1 MEKRVSAGGLVAR
14 LFLVTLVGAA
24 SGWCLV
30 VAFAFASMTGVTPSG
45 SPQWW
50 AAALDRL
57 FVSSSDSWVSWLLAA
72 LVLAC
77 AGIGAR
83 DLVVLLYRVGAGLAT
98 ASARSPHAPGPVPPT
113 HGAVG

>member
-1 MEKRVSAGGLVAR
+1 MAKHVSSGVLVTR
-14 LFLVTLVGAA
+14 LFLATLVGAA

-30 VAFAFASMTGVTPSG
+30 VGFAFASMTGVTPSG

-50 AAALDRL
+50 AAAIDRA
-57 FVSSSDSWVSWLLAA
+57 FFSSSDSWAAWLLLA

-83 DLVVLLYRVGAGLAT
+83 DLVVLLYHIVIALATDGAGT
-98 ASARSPHAPGPVPPT
+98 AEPPSPSSKGAPG
-113 HGAVG
+113 